1 MNASQQ
7 VMAGY
12 EVPKLQNYPH
22 NLPLL
27 VLPIFSTNIDFGQ
40 SELPIHESFHLKTLS
55 LVDWRFRN

>member
-7 VMAGY
+7 VMAGC

-27 VLPIFSTNIDFGQ
+27 VLLIFRTNIDFSQ
-40 SELPIHESFHLKTLS
+40 PELLFHESFHLKTLS

>member
-12 EVPKLQNYPH
+12 EVPKLQNYPL

-27 VLPIFSTNIDFGQ
+27 VIPIFSTNINF
-40 SELPIHESFHLKTLS
+40 SKPELLFHESFHLKALS
-55 LVDWRFRN
+55 VVDWRFRN